1 MRRSLYTL
9 IFKRIFDF
17 FLSGLLIFILF
28 PIYLII
34 ILLQIIFNGFP
45 VFFVQPRVGKNEKIF
60 NLYKFRTMSNE
71 KDFNGNLLP
80 DIKRRSKFGSFLR
93 KTSLDEIPSLLNIL
107 LGDLS
112 FVGPR
117 PLLVKYLPY
126 YTNTQ
131 RKRHLAK
138 PGLSG
143 LAQVKGRNSISWEEK
158 FRFDLIYLEKIS
170 LFYDLKILILTFYV
184 VIFQFEKVD
193 MSKDQTFESFIPKD
207 K

>member
-1 MRRSLYTL
+1 
-9 IFKRIFDF
+9 
-17 FLSGLLIFILF
+17 
-28 PIYLII
+28 
-34 ILLQIIFNGFP
+34 
-45 VFFVQPRVGKNEKIF
+45 
-60 NLYKFRTMSNE
+60 MSNE